1 MFHRLLF
8 VAISLATTLITA
20 AAAQAPGRW
29 TDGAPML
36 SSRTEVAAAELGGKI
51 YVVGGFSGERDL
63 GSRRRFRQMR
73 ATL

>member
-1 MFHRLLF
+1 M
-8 VAISLATTLITA
+8 
-20 AAAQAPGRW
+20 P
-29 TDGAPML
+29 
-36 SSRTEVAAAELGGKI
+36 SSRTEVAIAELGGKI